1 MRVNAELFSKCWFNA
16 GEFGALNRRRK
27 QECYVDLLMCQIHAA
42 RALTHQQAAWM
53 SSILQI
59 FTLKRKLGFTAF
71 CFVSEFSSRFFLNV
85 PLKPR
90 LHMLT
95 YS

>member
-1 MRVNAELFSKCWFNA
+1 MRA
-16 GEFGALNRRRK
+16 AL
-27 QECYVDLLMCQIHAA
+27 
-42 RALTHQQAAWM
+42 M

-59 FTLKRKLGFTAF
+59 FTLKHKLGFTVF
-71 CFVSEFSSRFFLNV
+71 LFVSEFSSRFFLNV